1 MKKITKAT
9 IAAGAGA
16 ALLLGSATTFAFWN
30 STASSK
36 GAQLTAGYLELQPK
50 ANPKWQVKHAN
61 GTLSAADVNSLR
73 LIPGDVL
80 VYSGDFTIDA
90 QGKYLDIE
98 ASVVAGGIVPAN
110 PQRPEDVALSGRL
123 AETAALRINGASVA
137 SGQSARIQHRSD
149 SATSY
154 DVNIS
159 VELAWPFDNPAGSPA
174 LDNTA
179 KRGAVSLTDF
189 GITASQVSVQP

>member
-30 STASSK
+30 STASLN
-36 GAQLTAGYLELQPK
+36 GAQLTAGYLELKPK
-50 ANPKWQVKHAN
+50 GSPTWQVKHAD
-61 GTLSAADVNSLR
+61 GALSPADINSLR
-73 LIPGDVL
+73 IIPGDVL
-80 VYSGDFTIDA
+80 VYTGDFTIDA

-98 ASVVAGGIVPAN
+98 ASVAAGGIVPAN
-110 PQRPEDVALSGRL
+110 PLQPADVALSGRL
-123 AETAALRINGASVA
+123 AETAAITVNGAALA
-137 SGQSARIQHRSD
+137 SGQSTRIEHRSD

-159 VELAWPFDNPAGSPA
+159 VELAWPFDSPAGSPSV
-174 LDNTA
+174 DNPA

-189 GITASQVSVQP
+189 AIAASQVNEL